1 MRFYDDRSGQ
11 KQDTEKKQDTEQKQ
25 EGKQEPET
33 DASGNGMKEV
43 EKND

>member
-25 EGKQEPET
+25 EPET